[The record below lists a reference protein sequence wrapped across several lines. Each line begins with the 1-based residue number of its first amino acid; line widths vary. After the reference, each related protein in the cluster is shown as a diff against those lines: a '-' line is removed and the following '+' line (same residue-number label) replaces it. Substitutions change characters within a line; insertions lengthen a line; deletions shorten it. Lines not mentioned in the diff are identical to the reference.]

1 MSEKLVLI
9 GVVTGS
15 DREGHTLGTFVYKF
29 AGIFCAFSFINLYKK
44 RKVNII
50 MFKKIAA
57 IGAASTAL
65 LALTIPAFACRG
77 SMCFLKST
85 TNVANVNTVTTASAY
100 TGENSQS
107 NITTVL
113 TSDEVIALSGTGFGT
128 RTMTSGSATAD
139 ARSLTVANASNCG
152 CTGSGCLTNVDT
164 NRATVGATTGAIA
177 DTGLNAQDNDSLVD
191 SSHEVITGSVALGGT
206 STLHSGAA
214 TSTSRGLTLVNV
226 RWSR

>member
-1 MSEKLVLI
+1 
-9 GVVTGS
+9 
-15 DREGHTLGTFVYKF
+15 
-29 AGIFCAFSFINLYKK
+29 
-44 RKVNII
+44 

-65 LALTIPAFACRG
+65 LALAVPAFGCWG
-77 SMCFLKST
+77 SMCFLRST
-85 TNVANVNTVTTASAY
+85 TNEATVNTVTTANAF

-107 NITTVL
+107 NITTV
-113 TSDEVIALSGTGFGT
+113 SKSHEVIALSGTGFGS
-128 RTMTSGSATAD
+128 RTMTTGTATAD

-152 CTGSGCLTNVDT
+152 CSGSGCLTTIDT
-164 NRATVGATTGAIA
+164 NRANVGATTGALA
-177 DTGLNAQDNDSLVD
+177 DTGLNAQDNDSFVD

-214 TSTSRGLTLVNV
+214 TSTARGLTLVNV